1 MTTRRIPELDGLRGV
16 AVSQVVLSHIQSLL
30 PDGHFPLVLAPLDLL
45 ASGPLGVLIFFVLSG
60 YLITSLMLGEHARTG
75 TIAVGA
81 FYARRVARIFPVSYL
96 YIAFVALLALAG
108 LAQVSAT
115 QLAVAALQA
124 QNYSAVLFGPTGAGP
139 FEGQQTLG
147 HFWSLALEEQF
158 YWLWPLVMV
167 RWRRHAPAI
176 LIALVLAMPAVRA
189 ASYLLW
195 PGSRRSL
202 LSMFHT
208 ALDPIAIGCLL
219 AFFREPVSRRVA
231 RIDGVWIT
239 LAAVFLFAV
248 TPLLSQTL
256 KGAWTFTVGR
266 TIESALAALLIVVL
280 VDRPG
285 FWLSRALRWPPIHA
299 LGLISFSLYVWQEP
313 FCLAGAALV
322 LPPWLAIPVSVS
334 VAWLSYRLVEQP
346 CQRWFR
352 RRGVKVGAPAPA

>member
-1 MTTRRIPELDGLRGV
+1 VTTRRIPELDGLRGV
-16 AVSQVVLSHIQSLL
+16 AVSLVVLSHIQGLL
-30 PDGHFPLVLAPLDLL
+30 PDGHFPLLLAPLNLL

-60 YLITSLMLGEHARTG
+60 YLITSLMLGEEARTG
-75 TIAVGA
+75 RIAVGA
-81 FYARRVARIFPVSYL
+81 FYARRAARIFPVSYL
-96 YIAFVALLALAG
+96 YITMVALLAVAG
-108 LAQVSAT
+108 SAQVSAT
-115 QLAVAALQA
+115 QVAVAALQV

-167 RWRRHAPAI
+167 RWRRHAPVL
-176 LIALVLAMPAVRA
+176 LIGLVLAMPAVRA
-189 ASYLLW
+189 ATYLLW
-195 PGSRRSL
+195 PDARRSL

-208 ALDPIAIGCLL
+208 ALDPLAIGCLL
-219 AFFREPVSRRVA
+219 AFAREQVSRRVA

-248 TPLLSQTL
+248 TPLLSHSL
-256 KGAWTFTVGR
+256 KGVWSFTIGR

-280 VDRPG
+280 IDRPD
-285 FWLSRALRWPPIHA
+285 FWLSRVLRWRPIHF
-299 LGLISFSLYVWQEP
+299 LGLISFSLYVWQQP
-313 FCLAGAALV
+313 FCLTGAALV

-334 VAWLSYRLVEQP
+334 VAWLSYRFVEQP

-352 RRGVKVGAPAPA
+352 RRGLKVGAPAPA